1 MANKPLAPKSETVTV
16 AGRCCESG
24 DKLILD
30 AKLPPCE
37 AGDTLCVFSTGAY
50 NYSMA
55 SNYNRLPIPAVVL
68 ANNGEA
74 GLMVARQTWDQL
86 LENDRIP
93 SWLK

>member
-1 MANKPLAPKSETVTV
+1 M
-16 AGRCCESG
+16 AGRCCG
-24 DKLILD
+24 IGGKLILD
-30 AKLPPCE
+30 ANSPCE